1 MTTSTATET
10 SIENRTPENIK
21 YLPMFKLV
29 EPKDNWKN
37 PINALVDPMDLVE
50 LGITKQ
56 DLSDAVEFFTGSP
69 AVIEREGSKYR
80 VTAPG
85 YYIVIGA

>member
-1 MTTSTATET
+1 MTTSTTPET
-10 SIENRTPENIK
+10 ENRTPENIK
-21 YLPMFKLV
+21 YKPMFELV
-29 EPKDNWKN
+29 EPKDNWKK

-56 DLSDAVEFFTGSP
+56 DLSDAVEFFTGAP
-69 AVIEREGSKYR
+69 AVIVREGNKYR

-85 YYIVIGA
+85 YYIVVGA

>member
-1 MTTSTATET
+1 MTLTSPVT
-10 SIENRTPENIK
+10 SNENRTPENIK
-21 YLPMFKLV
+21 YMPMFNLV
-29 EPKDNWKN
+29 APKDNWKK

-50 LGITKQ
+50 LGITKK
-56 DLSDAVEFFTGSP
+56 DLSDAVEFFTGAP

-85 YYIVIGA
+85 YYIVVGA